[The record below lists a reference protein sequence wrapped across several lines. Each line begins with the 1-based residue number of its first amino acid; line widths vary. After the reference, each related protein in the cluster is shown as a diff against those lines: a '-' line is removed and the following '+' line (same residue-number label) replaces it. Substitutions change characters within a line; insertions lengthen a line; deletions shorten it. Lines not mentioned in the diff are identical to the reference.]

1 MLLPSERFTP
11 FSHTMISAYCAPL
24 PQAVL
29 RELLLPRQWKP
40 SEDRSFFLD
49 AEQVNSLCDQAER
62 IFMEEPTVLRLRG
75 ECCLTTP
82 LTTSLTTLLTTL

>member
-1 MLLPSERFTP
+1 MLLPL
-11 FSHTMISAYCAPL
+11 SALSNFAHHMPSAWLAPL
-24 PQAVL
+24 TQAVL

-62 IFMEEPTVLRLRG
+62 MFMEEPTVLRLRG
-75 ECCLTTP
+75 ESCCD
-82 LTTSLTTLLTTL
+82 